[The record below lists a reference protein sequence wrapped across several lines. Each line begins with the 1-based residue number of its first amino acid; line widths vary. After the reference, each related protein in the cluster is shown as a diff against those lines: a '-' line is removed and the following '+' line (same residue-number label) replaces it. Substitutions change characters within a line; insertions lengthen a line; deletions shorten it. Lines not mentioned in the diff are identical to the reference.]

1 MNRRIVITG
10 LGIVSPIGI
19 GKESFT
25 ESLKNGKSGIDRI
38 TRFDTSDL
46 TTQIAAEVKDFNVE
60 DYINKK
66 DAKRMDRYSQFGV
79 VAAGLAIEDS
89 KLDLDNID
97 KERFGVIIGSGI
109 GGIETFEEQQKIFT
123 ERGQRRVSPF
133 FIPMMITNMAAG
145 QISIHY
151 GAKGVN
157 ETIVT
162 ACASSNHAIGDAYEV
177 IKRGDADIIITGGTE
192 APITPLSIA
201 GFGSM
206 KALSTRN
213 DEPQRA
219 SRPFDK
225 DRDGFIMG
233 EGSAILI
240 IEELEHALKRNAKIY
255 AEVLGYGMTS
265 DANHITTPAENG
277 EGASRAMKLALEKAG
292 ISSKDVDYI
301 NAHGTSTYYNDL
313 YETAAIKTVFS
324 DSLDKIKV
332 SSTKSMTGHLLG
344 AAGGIEACACA
355 IAIDESFIPPTI
367 NYETEDEGCDLNYV
381 PNKAIEQEINY
392 ALSNSLGFGG
402 HNATIVLGKYT
413 GKKSS

>member
-1 MNRRIVITG
+1 MSKRVVITG
-10 LGIVSPIGI
+10 LGLISPIGI
-19 GKESFT
+19 GKEAFI
-25 ESLKNGKSGIDRI
+25 ESLKTGKSGVGKI
-38 TRFDTSDL
+38 TSFDTSEL
-46 TTQIAAEVKDFNVE
+46 GTKIAAEVKDFDVE
-60 DYINKK
+60 KYINKK
-66 DAKRMDRYSQFGV
+66 DAKRMDKYSQFGV
-79 VAAGLAIEDS
+79 AASILAVEDS
-89 KLDLDNID
+89 KLDLDKVN

-109 GGIETFEEQQKIFT
+109 GGISTFEEQQRTYLEK
-123 ERGQRRVSPF
+123 GPRRISPF

-145 QISIHY
+145 QISIHL

-177 IKRGDADIIITGGTE
+177 IKRGDADIIISGGTE
-192 APITPLSIA
+192 APITPMSVG
-201 GFGSM
+201 GFSSM

-213 DEPQRA
+213 DEPERA

-233 EGSAILI
+233 EGAGIVIL
-240 IEELEHALKRNAKIY
+240 EELEHALARGAKIY
-255 AEVLGYGMTS
+255 AEVLGYGMTA

-277 EGASRAMKLALEKAG
+277 EGANRSMRLALEKAG
-292 ISSKDVDYI
+292 ISPSDVDYI

-313 YETAAIKTVFS
+313 YETAAIKDVFK
-324 DSLDKIKV
+324 DSLDKLKI

-355 IAIDESFIPPTI
+355 VAIDEGFIPPTI
-367 NYETEDEGCDLNYV
+367 NYETPDEGCDLDYV
-381 PNKAIEQEINY
+381 PNKAIEHEVNV

-402 HNATIVLGKYT
+402 HNATIILGKY
-413 GKKSS
+413 KDEKSS